1 MLKKSEQVLI
11 LQGCDYVIALTHMVW
26 PFDEQLAKEVE
37 EIDIVLAGHDHDYG
51 KKCVSSLNFGIIFT
65 TGNMY

>member
-1 MLKKSEQVLI
+1 
-11 LQGCDYVIALTHMVW
+11 MVW

-51 KKCVSSLNFGIIFT
+51 KKCVSSLSFGIVIT
-65 TGNMY
+65 TVNMY